1 MTGLLHI
8 GLLQDLRYAL
18 RQLRK
23 SPGFTASAVV
33 ALALGI
39 GGTTV
44 IFSVVYAV
52 LLQPLPYVGSER
64 LVTVHVGDARKRGSG
79 KGENAFLT
87 TNFLEIERQN
97 HVFDAVIGV
106 HPRDAVLTGTA
117 TPERFDC
124 ALVTANTFSVLGVAP
139 VLGRTPTV
147 EDVKPDSP
155 SVVVLSYKVFER
167 SFGKDRSVIG
177 RTILLDEQPTTV
189 IGVMP
194 PRFAWWTEDIW
205 MPVDLERVTG
215 NMYDRTFWLYGRLKP
230 GVSKQEATAD
240 LDVVLKSLAS
250 LSPQNYPQAPRS
262 DPKEPVAE
270 LETYAD
276 SIVGSFRP
284 TLFLLLGGV
293 GVLLLIACGNVASL
307 LLARAT
313 VREREIAI
321 RSVLGASHG
330 RLIRQ
335 LLIESM
341 VLGFAG
347 VVGALGLA
355 VVGGRLAA
363 SIIPPGTLPPEST
376 IRLNLPVFF
385 WTLAVSVA
393 SIIFFGLLP
402 ALHTARTD
410 VNEPLRAGAKAGRS
424 LSGRKLQRL
433 FVISQIAMSV
443 VLAIGAGLL
452 VRSFVA
458 LRGVDL
464 GFDPDHVLG
473 VRIVLPDQH
482 YATAEQKT
490 RFFRNLLPELRA
502 LPGVA
507 SVTETSTLP
516 PYGGIPDQ
524 VEIRGSGNETHVAS
538 LLYLISDQ
546 YFDVLNVP
554 VLQGRPLSAPEVFE
568 ARKVAIINQTFAH
581 QYFGAADPLGKLVKF
596 GFLARVPEKIDA
608 WFEIVGVVADQKN
621 QGLQEPA
628 KPAAYIPFTL
638 TGFANRG
645 ILLRTLGDPRVLSLA
660 SIQGKLRAIDAGL
673 VTESSG
679 TLRDSISTLSLAE
692 PRFLLTLLI
701 PFSAAGL
708 TLVGV
713 GVYGVISYTVE
724 RRTQEIGIRLALG
737 AQRWSILQQ
746 VIGEAL
752 ALAGVGL
759 GLGTIG
765 GLAVSRVLASTMS
778 TMLYRV
784 HTSDPVTFVSVAA
797 LLALVAALASY
808 IPARRAAKTDPMV
821 ALRYE

>member
-1 MTGLLHI
+1 MTALLQTGLLQT
-8 GLLQDLRYAL
+8 GLLQDVRYAL
-18 RQLRK
+18 RQLHK
-23 SPGFTASAVV
+23 SPGFTASAVL

-52 LLQPLPYVGSER
+52 LLQPLPYVGSDR
-64 LVTVHVGDARKRGSG
+64 LVTVHVDDARKRGPG
-79 KGENAFLT
+79 KGENEFLT
-87 TNFLEIERQN
+87 THFLEIERQN

-139 VLGRTPTV
+139 VFGRTPTA

-155 SVVVLSYKVFER
+155 PLVVLSYKVFER
-167 SFGKDRSVIG
+167 SFGKDPNIVNK
-177 RTILLDEQPTTV
+177 TILLDDQPTTV

-194 PRFAWWTEDIW
+194 RTFAWWNGDIW
-205 MPVDLERVTG
+205 MPVDLGRVTG
-215 NMYDRTFWLYGRLKP
+215 SMYDRTFWLYGRLKP
-230 GVSKQEATAD
+230 GVSNQEATAD
-240 LDVVLKSLAS
+240 LDLVLKHLAS
-250 LSPQNYPQAPRS
+250 SSPQDY
-262 DPKEPVAE
+262 PKEPAAE

-276 SIVGSFRP
+276 SVVGSFRL
-284 TLFLLLGGV
+284 TLFLLLSGV
-293 GVLLLIACGNVASL
+293 SVLLLIACGNVASL

-330 RLIRQ
+330 RLVRQ
-335 LLIESM
+335 LLVESA
-341 VLGFAG
+341 VLACAG
-347 VVGALGLA
+347 AVGALALA
-355 VVGGRLAA
+355 VLGSRLAA
-363 SIIPPGTLPPEST
+363 SIIPPGTIPREAT
-376 IRLNLPVFF
+376 IGLNLPVFL

-393 SIIFFGLLP
+393 SAVVFGLLP
-402 ALHTARTD
+402 ALHAARAD
-410 VNEPLRAGAKAGRS
+410 VNEPLRASTRAGRS
-424 LSGRKLQRL
+424 LHGRKLQRL
-433 FVISQIAMSV
+433 FVISQIGMSV
-443 VLAIGAGLL
+443 VLALGAGLL

-458 LRGVDL
+458 LRSVNL

-490 RFFRNLLPELRA
+490 QFFRNLLPELRA

-516 PYGGIPDQ
+516 PYGGIPNQ
-524 VEIRGSGNETHVAS
+524 VEVRGGGNQTHASS

-554 VLQGRPLSAPEVFE
+554 LLEGRPITEPEVFE
-568 ARKVAIINQTFAH
+568 ARKVAMVNQTFAH
-581 QYFGAADPLGKLVKF
+581 QYFGASDPLAKLVKF
-596 GFLARVPEKIDA
+596 GFLERVPEKIDN

-628 KPAAYIPFTL
+628 KPAAYIPFTV

-645 ILLRTLGDPRVLSLA
+645 ILLRTFGDPRILSL
-660 SIQGKLRAIDAGL
+660 SSVQKKLRAIDAGL
-673 VTESSG
+673 VTESFG
-679 TLRDSISTLSLAE
+679 TLRDAISAMSLAQ
-692 PRFLLTLLI
+692 PRFLLSLLVL
-701 PFSAAGL
+701 FSAVGL
-708 TLVGV
+708 ALVSV

-737 AQRWSILQQ
+737 AQPRWILQQ

-752 ALAGVGL
+752 ALAAVGL
-759 GLGTIG
+759 SLGTMS
-765 GLAVSRVLASTMS
+765 GLAVSRALSSTMS
-778 TMLYRV
+778 SVLYGV
-784 HTSDPVTFVSVAA
+784 DATDPLTLVSVAA
-797 LLALVAALASY
+797 LLAVVAALASY
-808 IPARRAAKTDPMV
+808 VPARRAAKVDPMV
-821 ALRYE
+821 ALRRE

>member
-1 MTGLLHI
+1 MI
-8 GLLQDLRYAL
+8 GLLQDVRYGL

-39 GGTTV
+39 GGTAV
-44 IFSVVYAV
+44 IFSVVYGV
-52 LLQPLPYVGSER
+52 LLQSLPYVGSER
-64 LVTVHVGDARKRGSG
+64 LVTVHIEDARKRGPG
-79 KGENAFLT
+79 KGENEFLT
-87 TNFLEIERQN
+87 TDFLEIEREN

-139 VLGRTPTV
+139 VFGRTPTV
-147 EDVKPDSP
+147 EDVRPDSP
-155 SVVVLSYKVFER
+155 PVVVLSYKVFER
-167 SFGKDRSVIG
+167 SFGKDPSIVG
-177 RTILLDEQPTTV
+177 KTILLDEQPTIV

-194 PRFAWWTEDIW
+194 RTFAWWNGDIW
-205 MPVDLERVTG
+205 IPVALERVTG
-215 NMYDRTFWLYGRLKP
+215 SMYDRTFWLYGRLKP
-230 GVSKQEATAD
+230 RVSKQEATAD
-240 LDVVLKSLAS
+240 LDVVLKRLAS
-250 LSPQNYPQAPRS
+250 SSPQNYP
-262 DPKEPVAE
+262 KETAAE

-276 SIVGSFRP
+276 SVVGSFRL

-321 RSVLGASHG
+321 RSALGASHG
-330 RLIRQ
+330 RLVRQ

-341 VLGFAG
+341 VLAFAG
-347 VVGALGLA
+347 AVGALALA
-355 VVGGRLAA
+355 VVGARMAA
-363 SIIPPGTLPPEST
+363 SIIPPGTIPQEAS
-376 IRLNLPVFF
+376 IRLNLPVFL

-393 SIIFFGLLP
+393 SLVLFGLLP
-402 ALHTARTD
+402 ALHTAKGD
-410 VNEPLRAGAKAGRS
+410 VNEPLRAGGKTGGS
-424 LSGRKLQRL
+424 LRGRKLQRV
-433 FVISQIAMSV
+433 FVVSQIALSV
-443 VLAIGAGLL
+443 VLALGAGWL

-458 LRGVDL
+458 LRSVNL

-473 VRIVLPDQH
+473 VRIVLPDQQ

-490 RFFRNLLPELRA
+490 RFFRSLLPELRA

-507 SVTETSTLP
+507 SVAETSTLP
-516 PYGGIPDQ
+516 PYGGIPSG
-524 VEIRGSGNETHVAS
+524 VEIRGNEAETHAES
-538 LLYLISDQ
+538 LLYLISDH

-554 VLQGRPLSAPEVFE
+554 VLEGRLLSEPEVFG

-581 QYFGAADPLGKLVKF
+581 QYFGATDPLGKLVKF
-596 GFLARVPEKIDA
+596 GFLERVPEKIDA

-628 KPAAYIPFTL
+628 KPAAYIPFSL

-645 ILLRTLGDPRVLSLA
+645 VLVRTLGDPGMLSFS

-679 TLRDSISTLSLAE
+679 TLREAISTMSLAQ

-701 PFSAAGL
+701 LFSIAGL
-708 TLVGV
+708 TLVSV

-737 AQRWSILQQ
+737 AQRRRILHQ

-752 ALAGVGL
+752 ALAGL
-759 GLGTIG
+759 GLVLGTVG

-778 TMLYRV
+778 TILYRV
-784 HTSDPVTFVSVAA
+784 HPNDPVTFVSVAA
-797 LLALVAALASY
+797 LLAFVAAMASY
-808 IPARRAAKTDPMV
+808 IPARRAARTDPMV

>member
-1 MTGLLHI
+1 MTALLQTGLI
-8 GLLQDLRYAL
+8 QTGLLQDVRYAL
-18 RQLRK
+18 RQLHK
-23 SPGFTASAVV
+23 SPGFTASAVL

-52 LLQPLPYVGSER
+52 LLQPLPYVGSDR
-64 LVTVHVGDARKRGSG
+64 LVTVHVDDARKRGPG
-79 KGENAFLT
+79 KGENEFLT
-87 TNFLEIERQN
+87 THFLEIERQN

-139 VLGRTPTV
+139 VFGRTPTA

-155 SVVVLSYKVFER
+155 PLVVLSYKVFER
-167 SFGKDRSVIG
+167 SFGKDPNIVNK
-177 RTILLDEQPTTV
+177 TILLDDQPTTV

-194 PRFAWWTEDIW
+194 RTFAWWNGDIW
-205 MPVDLERVTG
+205 MPVDLGRVTG
-215 NMYDRTFWLYGRLKP
+215 SMYDRTFWLYGRLKP
-230 GVSKQEATAD
+230 GVSNQEATAD
-240 LDVVLKSLAS
+240 LDLVLKHLAS
-250 LSPQNYPQAPRS
+250 SSPQDY
-262 DPKEPVAE
+262 PKEPAAE

-276 SIVGSFRP
+276 SVVGSFRL
-284 TLFLLLGGV
+284 TLFLLLSGV
-293 GVLLLIACGNVASL
+293 SLLLLIACGNVASL

-330 RLIRQ
+330 RLVRQ
-335 LLIESM
+335 LLVESA
-341 VLGFAG
+341 VLACAG
-347 VVGALGLA
+347 AVGALALA
-355 VVGGRLAA
+355 VLGSRLAA
-363 SIIPPGTLPPEST
+363 SIIPPGTIPREAT
-376 IRLNLPVFF
+376 IGLNLPVFL

-393 SIIFFGLLP
+393 SAVVFGLVP
-402 ALHTARTD
+402 ALHAARAD
-410 VNEPLRAGAKAGRS
+410 VNEPLRASTRAGRS
-424 LSGRKLQRL
+424 LRGRKLQRL
-433 FVISQIAMSV
+433 FVISQIGMSV
-443 VLAIGAGLL
+443 VLALGAGLL

-458 LRGVDL
+458 LRSVNL

-490 RFFRNLLPELRA
+490 QFFRNLLPELRA

-516 PYGGIPDQ
+516 PYGGIPNQ
-524 VEIRGSGNETHVAS
+524 VEVRGGGNQTHASS

-554 VLQGRPLSAPEVFE
+554 LLEGRPLTEPEVFE
-568 ARKVAIINQTFAH
+568 ARKVAMINQTFAH
-581 QYFGAADPLGKLVKF
+581 QYFGASDPLGKLVKF
-596 GFLARVPEKIDA
+596 GFLERVPEKIDD

-628 KPAAYIPFTL
+628 KPAAYIPFTV

-645 ILLRTLGDPRVLSLA
+645 ILLRTFGDPRILSL
-660 SIQGKLRAIDAGL
+660 SSVQKKLRAIDAGL
-673 VTESSG
+673 VTESFG
-679 TLRDSISTLSLAE
+679 TLRDAISAMSLAQ
-692 PRFLLTLLI
+692 PRFLLSLLVL
-701 PFSAAGL
+701 FSAVGL
-708 TLVGV
+708 ALVSV

-737 AQRWSILQQ
+737 AQPRWILQQ

-752 ALAGVGL
+752 ALAAVGSS
-759 GLGTIG
+759 LGTMS
-765 GLAVSRVLASTMS
+765 GLAVSRALSSTMS
-778 TMLYRV
+778 SVLYGV
-784 HTSDPVTFVSVAA
+784 DATDPLTLVSVAA
-797 LLALVAALASY
+797 LLAVVAALASY
-808 IPARRAAKTDPMV
+808 VPARRAAKVDPMV
-821 ALRYE
+821 ALRRE

>member
-1 MTGLLHI
+1 MTALLQTGLLQT
-8 GLLQDLRYAL
+8 GLLQDVRYAL
-18 RQLRK
+18 RQLHK
-23 SPGFTASAVV
+23 SPGFTASAVL

-52 LLQPLPYVGSER
+52 LLQPLPYVGSDR
-64 LVTVHVGDARKRGSG
+64 LVTVHVDDARKRGPG
-79 KGENAFLT
+79 KGENEFLT
-87 TNFLEIERQN
+87 THFLEIERQN
-97 HVFDAVIGV
+97 HVFDAVLGV

-117 TPERFDC
+117 APERFDC

-139 VLGRTPTV
+139 AFGRTPTA

-155 SVVVLSYKVFER
+155 PLVVLSYKVFER
-167 SFGKDRSVIG
+167 SFGKDPTIVDK
-177 RTILLDEQPTTV
+177 TILLDDQPTTV

-194 PRFAWWTEDIW
+194 RNFAWWNGDIW
-205 MPVDLERVTG
+205 MPVDLGRVTG
-215 NMYDRTFWLYGRLKP
+215 SMYDRTFWLYGRLKP
-230 GVSKQEATAD
+230 GVSKQEATANLD
-240 LDVVLKSLAS
+240 LVLKHLAS
-250 LSPQNYPQAPRS
+250 SSPQDY
-262 DPKEPVAE
+262 PKEPAAE

-276 SIVGSFRP
+276 SVVGSFRL
-284 TLFLLLGGV
+284 TLFLLLSGV
-293 GVLLLIACGNVASL
+293 SVLLLIACGNVASL

-330 RLIRQ
+330 RLVRQ
-335 LLIESM
+335 LLVESA
-341 VLGFAG
+341 VLACAG
-347 VVGALGLA
+347 AVGALALA
-355 VVGGRLAA
+355 VLGSRLAA
-363 SIIPPGTLPPEST
+363 SIIPPGTIPREAT
-376 IRLNLPVFF
+376 IGLNLPVFL

-393 SIIFFGLLP
+393 SAVVFGLLP
-402 ALHTARTD
+402 ALHAARAD
-410 VNEPLRAGAKAGRS
+410 VNEPLRASTRAGRS
-424 LSGRKLQRL
+424 LRVRKLQRL
-433 FVISQIAMSV
+433 FVISQIGMSV
-443 VLAIGAGLL
+443 VLALGAGLL

-458 LRGVDL
+458 LRSVNL

-490 RFFRNLLPELRA
+490 QFFRNLLPELRA

-516 PYGGIPDQ
+516 PYGGIPNQ
-524 VEIRGSGNETHVAS
+524 VEVRGGGNQTHASS

-554 VLQGRPLSAPEVFE
+554 LLEGRPLTEPEVFE
-568 ARKVAIINQTFAH
+568 ARKVAMINQTFAH
-581 QYFGAADPLGKLVKF
+581 QYFGASDPLGKLVKF
-596 GFLARVPEKIDA
+596 GFLERVPEKIDN

-628 KPAAYIPFTL
+628 KPAAYIPFTV

-645 ILLRTLGDPRVLSLA
+645 ILLRTFGDPRILSL
-660 SIQGKLRAIDAGL
+660 SSVQGKLRAIDAGL

-679 TLRDSISTLSLAE
+679 TLRDSISAMSLAQ
-692 PRFLLTLLI
+692 PRFLLTLLVL
-701 PFSAAGL
+701 FSAVGL
-708 TLVGV
+708 TLVSV

-737 AQRWSILQQ
+737 AQRRWILQQ

-765 GLAVSRVLASTMS
+765 GLAVSRTLSSITS
-778 TMLYRV
+778 GILFGV
-784 HTSDPVTFVSVAA
+784 HADDPVTIASVAA
-797 LLALVAALASY
+797 LLAFVAALASY
-808 IPARRAAKTDPMV
+808 VPARRAARTDPMV

>member
-1 MTGLLHI
+1 MI
-8 GLLQDLRYAL
+8 GLLQDVRYAL

-39 GGTTV
+39 GGTSV

-64 LVTVHVGDARKRGSG
+64 LVTVHIEDARKRGPR
-79 KGENAFLT
+79 KGENEFLT
-87 TNFLEIERQN
+87 TDFLEIEREN

-124 ALVTANTFSVLGVAP
+124 AVVTANTFSVLGVAP
-139 VLGRTPTV
+139 VVGRTSTI
-147 EDVKPDSP
+147 EDVRPGSP
-155 SVVVLSYKVFER
+155 PVVVLSYKVFER
-167 SFGKDRSVIG
+167 SFGKDSSIVG
-177 RTILLDEQPTTV
+177 KTILLDEQPTTV

-194 PRFAWWTEDIW
+194 RNFAWWNGDIW
-205 MPVDLERVTG
+205 IPVALERVTG
-215 NMYDRTFWLYGRLKP
+215 SMYDRTFWLYGRLKP
-230 GVSKQEATAD
+230 HVSKQEATAD
-240 LDVVLKSLAS
+240 LDVVLKRLAS
-250 LSPQNYPQAPRS
+250 SSPQNYP
-262 DPKEPVAE
+262 KETTAE
-270 LETYAD
+270 LETYVD
-276 SIVGSFRP
+276 SVVGSFRL

-330 RLIRQ
+330 RLVRQ
-335 LLIESM
+335 LLVESM
-341 VLGFAG
+341 VLAFA
-347 VVGALGLA
+347 GALGALALA
-355 VVGGRLAA
+355 VVGSRMAA
-363 SIIPPGTLPPEST
+363 SIIPLGTIPQEAT
-376 IRLNLPVFF
+376 IRLNIPVFS

-393 SIIFFGLLP
+393 SLVLFGLLP
-402 ALHTARTD
+402 ALHTARAD
-410 VNEPLRAGAKAGRS
+410 VNEPLRAGGKTGRS
-424 LSGRKLQRL
+424 LRGRKLQRV
-433 FVISQIAMSV
+433 FVVSQIALSV
-443 VLAIGAGLL
+443 VLALGAGLL
-452 VRSFVA
+452 ARSFAA
-458 LRGVDL
+458 LRSVHL

-473 VRIVLPDQH
+473 VRIVLPDQQ

-516 PYGGIPDQ
+516 PYGGIPSG
-524 VEIRGSGNETHVAS
+524 VEIRGYENEIPAAS
-538 LLYLISDQ
+538 LLYLISGQ

-554 VLQGRPLSAPEVFE
+554 VLEGRPFSEPEVFE

-581 QYFGAADPLGKLVKF
+581 QYFGATDPLGKMVKF
-596 GFLARVPEKIDA
+596 GFLQRVPEKIDA

-628 KPAAYIPFTL
+628 KPAAYVPFSL

-645 ILLRTLGDPRVLSLA
+645 VLLRTFGDTRMLSLS
-660 SIQGKLRAIDAGL
+660 SIQEKLRVIDAGL

-679 TLRDSISTLSLAE
+679 TLRQAISTMSLAQ
-692 PRFLLTLLI
+692 PRFFLTLLI
-701 PFSAAGL
+701 LFSAAGL
-708 TLVGV
+708 TLVSV

-737 AQRWSILQQ
+737 AQRRWILQQ

-759 GLGTIG
+759 GLGMVG
-765 GLAVSRVLASTMS
+765 GLAVSR
-778 TMLYRV
+778 MLSSILYGV
-784 HTSDPVTFVSVAA
+784 HANDPVTFASVAA
-797 LLALVAALASY
+797 LIAFVSALASY
-808 IPARRAAKTDPMV
+808 IPARRAAKVDPMV

>member
-1 MTGLLHI
+1 MT

-33 ALALGI
+33 TLALGI

-44 IFSVVYAV
+44 TFSVVYAV

-64 LVTVHVGDARKRGSG
+64 LVTVHVDDARKRGSG

-87 TNFLEIERQN
+87 TNFLEIEREN

-155 SVVVLSYKVFER
+155 PVVVLSYKVFER
-167 SFGKDRSVIG
+167 SFGKDRSVVG
-177 RTILLDEQPTTV
+177 KTILLDEQPTTV

-194 PRFAWWTEDIW
+194 PRFSWWAGDIW

-250 LSPQNYPQAPRS
+250 LSPQNYPQAPQS

-307 LLARAT
+307 LLARAA

-321 RSVLGASHG
+321 RSVLGATHG
-330 RLIRQ
+330 RLVRQ

-341 VLGFAG
+341 VLAFAG
-347 VVGALGLA
+347 VVGALGLS
-355 VVGGRLAA
+355 VVGSRVAA
-363 SIIPPGTLPPEST
+363 SIIPPGTLPLEST
-376 IRLNLPVFF
+376 IRLNLPVFL

-393 SIIFFGLLP
+393 SIVFFGLVP
-402 ALHTARTD
+402 ALHTAKTD
-410 VNEPLRAGAKAGRS
+410 GNEPLRAGAKAGRS
-424 LSGRKLQRL
+424 LSGRKLERL

-452 VRSFVA
+452 VRSFIA
-458 LRGVDL
+458 LRSVDL

-482 YATAEQKT
+482 YATAEQKA

-507 SVTETSTLP
+507 SVAETSTLP

-524 VEIRGSGNETHVAS
+524 VEILGNGNGAHVAS

-554 VLQGRPLSAPEVFE
+554 VLQGRPLSAPEVFQ

-581 QYFGAADPLGKLVKF
+581 QYFGATDPLGKLVKF
-596 GFLARVPEKIDA
+596 GFLERVPEKIDA

-645 ILLRTLGDPRVLSLA
+645 ILLRTFGDPRVVSLS

-701 PFSAAGL
+701 LFSAAGL

-737 AQRWSILQQ
+737 AQRWWILRQ

-765 GLAVSRVLASTMS
+765 GLAVSRVLASTVA
-778 TMLYRV
+778 TILYRV

-797 LLALVAALASY
+797 LLAFVAALASY